1 MFHPRHE
8 AKDIMAE
15 LPQKATL
22 PDEYRHHDW
31 TYSWQTT
38 GGFSKRGNSLDD
50 LNKAISRHGF
60 IRAFKELSN
69 DELVI
74 DIDAHDEQG
83 NGWES
88 LKRLEAEL
96 GFTLAEYSTH
106 VVDSPRNG
114 RHFYFRKNPE
124 LVLPKKIKRFPGIDF
139 LTSSPGREP
148 QLVGLPGSLHPESEN
163 RYQCVSGFGY
173 LLTDC
178 PDALIELL
186 TIKEPATTTL
196 ASIPPT
202 MANAATTRA
211 SKYVATMDPSISGSG
226 GHDAAFAVACAL
238 VKGFDLSIEQAR
250 TIFVSEYNPRCEP
263 PWSDKEIEHKLKS
276 AAESSREAGYL
287 LNALLGTDGLPQ
299 AKTHI
304 TGILSQGQRQ
314 LSSGGEIQEPKKFT
328 TPAADILD
336 DLFVR
341 VVTGQMPKLLQLGDA
356 LDGIEIGGG
365 LVTVLGAP
373 PGAGK
378 TTLAMQVAFESMQ
391 FQPELRVTIANAET
405 GLDVLMRK
413 ELSRRASISQKKLR
427 FGDLD
432 DIEKQ
437 ILERAVTD
445 LKPIVSRMESLDE
458 PCVLIQL
465 ERLLDQEP
473 GLLILDYLQKY
484 APPGE
489 TKAGITSVM
498 QVLRR
503 FARAGW
509 AVLALS
515 ATART
520 VAKGGSGH
528 DSSKLNQAS
537 FRDSS
542 EIEFNSD
549 AAYILCDK
557 EPEGSRNAIRHT
569 ELVCF
574 KNRFGEK
581 ESRKLTFDMPK
592 ACFEFSTVDDF
603 ACWPNVNPFASEDES
618 E

>member
-1 MFHPRHE
+1 
-8 AKDIMAE
+8 MAE

-31 TYSWQTT
+31 TYSWQTIH
-38 GGFSKRGNSLDD
+38 GFSKRGNSLDD
-50 LNKAISRHGF
+50 LNKAMSRHGF
-60 IRAFKELSN
+60 IRAFKELSA

-83 NGWES
+83 NGWTS
-88 LKRLEAEL
+88 LKELESEL

-124 LVLPKKIKRFPGIDF
+124 LVLLKKIERFPGIDF
-139 LTSSPGREP
+139 LTSSPGKDP
-148 QLVGLPGSLHPESEN
+148 QLIGLPGSLHPESEN

-178 PDALIELL
+178 PDALIGLL
-186 TIKEPATTTL
+186 TKKKPATTTTS
-196 ASIPPT
+196 ASIPPP
-202 MANAATTRA
+202 MANNATTRA
-211 SKYVATMDPSISGSG
+211 SKYVAKMPPSISGSV
-226 GHDAAFAVACAL
+226 GHNAAFEVACAL
-238 VKGFDLSIEQAR
+238 VKGFALSIEQAR
-250 TIFVSEYNPRCEP
+250 AIFVLEYNPRCQP

-276 AAESSREAGYL
+276 AAESNLSAGYL
-287 LNALLGTDGLPQ
+287 LNETMPAESKVDISRVLQ
-299 AKTHI
+299 
-304 TGILSQGQRQ
+304 QGERQ
-314 LSSGGEIQEPKKFT
+314 LSSGGEIQHPKKFT

-341 VVTGQMPKLLQLGDA
+341 VVTGQMPKLLRLGDA

-378 TTLAMQVAFESMQ
+378 TTLAMQLAFEAMQ

-437 ILERAVTD
+437 ILERAVAD

-473 GLLILDYLQKY
+473 GLLVLDYLQKY
-484 APPGE
+484 APPGD
-489 TKAGITSVM
+489 TKAGITLVM

-520 VAKGGSGH
+520 IARGGSGH

-557 EPEGSRNAIRHT
+557 EPEGSRNAIRQT